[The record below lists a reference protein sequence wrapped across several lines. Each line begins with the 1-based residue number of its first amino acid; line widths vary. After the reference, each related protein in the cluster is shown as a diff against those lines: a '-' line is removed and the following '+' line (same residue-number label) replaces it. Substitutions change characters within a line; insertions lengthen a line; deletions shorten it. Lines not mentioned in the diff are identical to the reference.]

1 MGAKV
6 WNSGGERSFLN
17 LTTAVG
23 KLAFTDALEAMR
35 RDFPT
40 MLEYLETSE
49 KAQDVFSTLD
59 LLTMPWLEWSYTR
72 YALIEHCKLFG
83 VTLPHNKLGAPTVST
98 NNAVEAENGV
108 DKNLGIRYLPPL
120 TFFAQKLQQ
129 QSARLQS
136 ILLSLSPP
144 NRNTLIPHVHAV
156 FQHTK
161 KVIASYCVRSVG
173 LGGELVLQHLIE
185 SRSDGGLYTNVNV
198 TSRTCN
204 NPDCVRVAAT
214 GEACSHLLSGY
225 QFLGLLS
232 QPDFLQKNYPLHFQ
246 REVMLACIT
255 ATAPFKAPNLQDMGR
270 SESVALR
277 RAPATE
283 AEEGI
288 ISDGRPKNNVI
299 RYPSRGEFF

>member
-161 KVIASYCVRSVG
+161 KEIASYCVRS
-173 LGGELVLQHLIE
+173 
-185 SRSDGGLYTNVNV
+185 
-198 TSRTCN
+198 CN